1 MPARPCRPVL
11 SPVSIDLLEAA
22 NALFQETVDFRRR
35 IHQNPELLYQEHATS
50 ALVAAELR
58 RLGLDVTTGIGQT
71 GVVGLLCGGPG
82 KTVLLRAD
90 MDALPIEEVGDIP
103 YRSQNHGVMHACG
116 HDAHTA
122 MLLTAAKVLTAQK
135 ERVQGT
141 IKFMFQPAEEGGRGA
156 YKMIEDGILDN
167 VDAAFALHVDAVNYA
182 GSLAMRRGASQA
194 SADRFAITVKGKGG
208 HAGYPHDTVDPV
220 IICAQTVT
228 ALQTIV
234 SRETPPWSPT
244 VVTIGKIEAGTINNV
259 IPTTAS
265 ILGTMRAF
273 DPAIRQLMKT
283 RITEIAEGIST
294 TMRATAEVAW
304 SPGCPP
310 LVNTPEGFD
319 VVTEALSQ
327 VVGDGQILDRE
338 LEMGGEDFAFLLE
351 RVPGAM
357 YRLGVRHPDW
367 TEVRSLHTADFDLD
381 ERALPLG
388 VATLASTALHYLQ
401 R

>member
-1 MPARPCRPVL
+1 M
-11 SPVSIDLLEAA
+11 STDLLDAA
-22 NALFQETVDFRRR
+22 KGLAQETVEFRRR
-35 IHQNPELLYQEHATS
+35 IHQNPELLYQEHETS
-50 ALVAAELR
+50 ALVEAELR
-58 RLGLDVTTGIGQT
+58 LLGLDVTTGIAET
-71 GVVGLLCGGPG
+71 GVVALLRGGLG

-90 MDALPIEEVGDIP
+90 MDALPIEEVADLP

-122 MLLTAAKVLTAQK
+122 MLLTAAKVLTARK
-135 ERVQGT
+135 EHVMGT

-156 YKMIEDGILDN
+156 YKMIEDGVLED

-208 HAGYPHDTVDPV
+208 HAGYPHETVDPV
-220 IICAQTVT
+220 VICAQTVT
-228 ALQTIV
+228 TLQTVI
-234 SRETPPWSPT
+234 SRETPPWAPT
-244 VVTIGKIEAGTINNV
+244 VITIGKIEAGTINNV
-259 IPTTAS
+259 IPTTAT

-273 DPAIRQLMKT
+273 DPAVRQLMKT
-283 RITEIAEGIST
+283 RITEIAQGIST
-294 TMRATAEVAW
+294 TMRASADVAW

-310 LVNTPEGFD
+310 LVNTQEGFD

-327 VVGDGQILDRE
+327 VVGEGRILDRE

-357 YRLGVRHPDW
+357 YRLGVRRSDW
-367 TEVRSLHTADFDLD
+367 AEVRSLHTADFDLD
-381 ERALPLG
+381 ESALPLG

>member
-1 MPARPCRPVL
+1 MATDLLAAAEAL
-11 SPVSIDLLEAA
+11 SP
-22 NALFQETVDFRRR
+22 ETVEFRRR
-35 IHQNPELLYQEHATS
+35 IHQHPELLYQEQQTS
-50 ALVAAELR
+50 ALVESELR
-58 RLGLDVTTGIGQT
+58 RLDLEVMTGLGGT
-71 GVVGLLCGGPG
+71 GVVGVLRGGPG

-90 MDALPIEEVGDIP
+90 MDALPIQEIGDLT
-103 YRSQNHGVMHACG
+103 YTSQIAGVMHACG

-122 MLLTAAKVLTAQK
+122 ILLTAAKLLTARKQD
-135 ERVQGT
+135 VHGS

-156 YKMIEDGILDN
+156 LKMIEDGVLDG
-167 VDAAFALHVDAVNYA
+167 VDAAFALHVDAVNYT

-194 SADRFAITVKGKGG
+194 SADRFAVTVTGKGG
-208 HAGYPHDTVDPV
+208 HAGYPHATVDPV
-220 IICAQTVT
+220 VICAQTVI
-228 ALQTIV
+228 ALQTII

-244 VVTIGKIEAGTINNV
+244 VITIGKIEAGTINNV
-259 IPTTAS
+259 IPNTAT

-273 DPAIRQLMKT
+273 DPDVRQLMQT
-283 RITEIAEGIST
+283 RITEIAEGISA
-294 TMRATAEVAW
+294 TMRATADVAW

-310 LVNTPEGFD
+310 LINTPDGFD

-357 YRLGVRHPDW
+357 YRLGVRHPDRAD
-367 TEVRSLHTADFDLD
+367 VRSLHTADFDLD